1 MIRMLTAAMVALV
14 LAQPVAG
21 QIRSAINQESV
32 HSDAVLRQLIRASQF
47 VASRRQL
54 ISRGSVLNRNEKSGI
69 LRSFTFTSSN
79 SIQLK
84 RLSEFAGDRMRALGE
99 QSEFDQR
106 EIDRTQSYYQGNLP
120 SETENRVARIA
131 ERNSTMPASQ
141 IQRLIRASESRD
153 LAKQMID
160 RAKSV
165 GTFADLLRR
174 RSISSLSQTDRLNE
188 LSTDR

>member
-1 MIRMLTAAMVALV
+1 M
-14 LAQPVAG
+14 
-21 QIRSAINQESV
+21 
-32 HSDAVLRQLIRASQF
+32 LRQLIRASQF